1 MTMALMRTHS
11 LAGGR
16 TSRSISH
23 SFGGAVSFL
32 LEAIERQ
39 RTRRDLGS
47 LDDRMLKDIGLS
59 RYEVEMELR
68 RPWWRS

>member
-1 MTMALMRTHS
+1 MTTALMHTHS
-11 LAGGR
+11 YAGGR
-16 TSRSISH
+16 ARRSISS
-23 SFGGAVSFL
+23 SFGGAVSSL

-39 RTRRDLGS
+39 RTRRDLAS

-68 RPWWRS
+68 RPWWRR

>member
-1 MTMALMRTHS
+1 
-11 LAGGR
+11 
-16 TSRSISH
+16 
-23 SFGGAVSFL
+23 VSFL

-39 RTRRDLGS
+39 RTRRDLAG
-47 LDDRMLKDIGLS
+47 LDDRMLRDIGLS